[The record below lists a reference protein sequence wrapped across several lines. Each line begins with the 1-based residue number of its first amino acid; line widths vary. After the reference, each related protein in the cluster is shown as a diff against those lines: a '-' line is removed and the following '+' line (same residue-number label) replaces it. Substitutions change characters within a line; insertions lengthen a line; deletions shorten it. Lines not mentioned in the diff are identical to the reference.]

1 MKPTKSNTAQDAS
14 ETSQHEIVLVPLKHL
29 LAHPDL
35 KNRPIDKGHVAELV
49 ESIFRNGLDTPLQS
63 WNGGADDS
71 EMEVPDDGKVPANYL
86 IAGFHRRDALR
97 ELKKKDEGRFFELFP
112 EGKIPVVRRAG
123 TLAEMIAL
131 QIRENANRKDP
142 SLPELLPQLIKL
154 RDTHKMK
161 NVAIARAIGKSE
173 AWVSRVF
180 DIVEDG
186 GEEAVAAAQEGKL
199 SYREALSVA
208 DDVKKAKKEGKPL
221 SKEEKSERVKKAV
234 EKSAKSKGKGK
245 SEKRIGA
252 KTLYGRYKVMPKVQ
266 LGRKLTILEETFAY
280 IAGESDELPAELQRD
295 ATVEKKVVKKATK
308 E

>member
-1 MKPTKSNTAQDAS
+1 MKPTKSNTAQDAT

-35 KNRPIDKGHVAELV
+35 KNRPIDKGHVAELT
-49 ESIFRNGLDTPLQS
+49 ESILRNGLDTPLQT
-63 WNGGADDS
+63 WNGGADDA
-71 EMEVPDDGKVPANYL
+71 EMELTDEGKVPANYL

-97 ELKKKDEGRFFELFP
+97 ELKKKDESRFNELFP
-112 EGKIPVVRRAG
+112 EAKIPVVRRSG
-123 TLAEMIAL
+123 TLPEMIAL

-142 SLPELLPQLIKL
+142 SLPELLPQLVKL

-180 DIVEDG
+180 DIVEEG

-199 SYREALSVA
+199 SYREALAVA
-208 DDVKKAKKEGKPL
+208 DDAKKAKKAGKPMT
-221 SKEEKSERVKKAV
+221 KEEKSERVQKAV
-234 EKSAKSKGKGK
+234 AKSAKTKGKGK
-245 SEKRIGA
+245 SDKRVGA
-252 KTLYGRYKVMPKVQ
+252 KTLYGRYKAMPKVQ

-295 ATVEKKVVKKATK
+295 PAAEKKAPKKADK